1 MNSTKNNLPEN
12 KLKFSNKVWIAGG
25 ILSLIVVMLLL
36 FKTLFSVILLTLAGA
51 LLAIY
56 FLGCADFFQHKL
68 KIAHG
73 AALAMSIIINLIL
86 ITAFFWFVGARLSNQ
101 VAELSDKLPQTISN
115 AKEHISQSELGKKA
129 LGYLHVSGDSKKMMS
144 VAKKF
149 FSSTF
154 GIVSDLYVIILLA
167 IFFISSPKTYKKGII
182 SLLPS
187 KAKEKGSNLLD
198 ELYSVLK
205 KWIKG
210 QLFGFLFIAVLSG
223 LGLWAL
229 GMPLVLTLAL
239 IAGILNF
246 IPNFGPIIALIPAV
260 LLGLMQ
266 GTDTAIWILCL
277 YTFIQIIQSA
287 VTQPMIQKKMV
298 NLPPALVVFG
308 QVSMGLVG
316 GFWGVLLASPFV
328 AIIMTLVNKL
338 YVDKTGED
346 EESEG
351 Q

>member
-328 AIIMTLVNKL
+328 AIIMTVVNKL